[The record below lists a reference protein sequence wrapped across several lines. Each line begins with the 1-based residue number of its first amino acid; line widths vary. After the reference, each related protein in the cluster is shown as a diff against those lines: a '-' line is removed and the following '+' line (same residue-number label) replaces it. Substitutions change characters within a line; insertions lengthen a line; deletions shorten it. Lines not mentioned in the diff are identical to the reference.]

1 MLRLCQIIYVTAT
14 LWWNSS
20 TTQGVPNIPN
30 NTNKMKTWE
39 TWPFQIINRSK
50 AERTQQ
56 NPKCLFPLF
65 LSFFFFHCFS
75 TALAIYMGVESP
87 SGHPRRHIGS
97 APRLLGVRQGLRWP
111 RARNQSVGHPL
122 FMLTLLLQV
131 YLCIGLLLAFGITF
145 GLLHLYWADLPTRL
159 LPIQTM
165 HRSNIFFFPP
175 FFFSLYLLQQF
186 EMESLYKMRK

>member
-1 MLRLCQIIYVTAT
+1 MSFSSFSIFFLSL
-14 LWWNSS
+14 LFNSS
-20 TTQGVPNIPN
+20 GNLYGRRITLGPSQ
-30 NTNKMKTWE
+30 E
-39 TWPFQIINRSK
+39 THRFCSK
-50 AERTQQ
+50 A
-56 NPKCLFPLF
+56 
-65 LSFFFFHCFS
+65 
-75 TALAIYMGVESP
+75 
-87 SGHPRRHIGS
+87 PRCE
-97 APRLLGVRQGLRWP
+97 AGLRWP

-131 YLCIGLLLAFGITF
+131 YLCIGLLLAFGIIF